1 MCKSKSDIKSTWK
14 VLNQV
19 MNRGKA
25 RNSIVSSFQYE
36 GKEIDNEKEIVNNFN
51 EYFSNIGTKLAKSIP
66 NIPGKRVTDYI
77 TNRNKNTI
85 FLTPVTEQEILGIVR
100 LFKNKH
106 SCGYDNVS
114 LNVVKNVI
122 TSIVKPIV
130 HICNLWMFSG

>member
-1 MCKSKSDIKSTWK
+1 
-14 VLNQV
+14 

-66 NIPGKRVTDYI
+66 NIPGKRVTEYI

-114 LNVVKNVI
+114 LNVIKNVL